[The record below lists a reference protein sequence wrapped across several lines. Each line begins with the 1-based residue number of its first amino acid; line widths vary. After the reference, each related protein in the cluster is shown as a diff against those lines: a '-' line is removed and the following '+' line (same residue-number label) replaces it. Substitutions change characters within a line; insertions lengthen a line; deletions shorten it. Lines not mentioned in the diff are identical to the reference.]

1 MNVGRWYYLHF
12 SKKKKIFT
20 LRKFHVSK
28 ISYDRER
35 IQVKLIMI
43 SKLEVFPLLLTASN
57 LHSLIKYNIVVKS
70 IYESQTPRV

>member
-12 SKKKKIFT
+12 SKKKKKKIFT

-43 SKLEVFPLLLTASN
+43 SKLEVFPLLTASN
-57 LHSLIKYNIVVKS
+57 LHSLMKYNM
-70 IYESQTPRV
+70 